1 MKETSL
7 KPVIENLKVY
17 FQSSMKSSI
26 TMNFKPPLS
35 R

>member
-7 KPVIENLKVY
+7 KPVIEKLE
-17 FQSSMKSSI
+17 SSMKSSI

-35 R
+35 Q